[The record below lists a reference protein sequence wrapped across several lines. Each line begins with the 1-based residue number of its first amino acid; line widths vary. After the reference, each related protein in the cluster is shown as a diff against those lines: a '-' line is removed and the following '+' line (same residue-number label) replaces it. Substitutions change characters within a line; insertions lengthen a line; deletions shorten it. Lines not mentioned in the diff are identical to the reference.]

1 MHPILLAARNST
13 AKSYRTW
20 LPAPFDVKYPSKDV
34 VAIVVKLAGQFMNI
48 TDSQQG
54 VKMHTQS
61 DQDQA

>member
-1 MHPILLAARNST
+1 MHPILLAASNSN
-13 AKSYRTW
+13 AKSYRIW
-20 LPAPFDVKYPSKDV
+20 LPVPFDVKYPGKDV